1 MARRLVVATIALG
14 LVLAVA
20 IGAAAWHYSNEILR
34 IGPPSTFH
42 EQRVLAAEPEWIRL
56 SRDRESLQPGTWAL
70 EWPDGFGRV
79 GRVLRAD
86 SAGVVREFRAVIGAP
101 PVGGWASL
109 RGVSRSADPL
119 SMLGLSFETVA
130 IQGPLGKCP
139 AWWVPGADSTWV
151 VYVHG
156 RGANRAEG
164 LRALGVYAARGLPSL
179 LVSYR
184 NDPDAPRSPD
194 GFSHLGLTE
203 WEDLE
208 AAVRYAI
215 AAGAR
220 DVVLTGFSMGGQVV
234 MQFMVRS
241 ELAPRVVALVLESPL
256 LDWDA
261 TLAHRARAMR
271 VPAFAT
277 WLGKRAAAARARLD
291 WDQLDRVTHVEDAD
305 LPILV
310 FHNVQ
315 DTSVPASVSESFVRL
330 RPNRATLVLVE
341 GGNHVDAW
349 NADPARY
356 ADVLGQWL
364 HGRGI
369 GSDPH

>member
-1 MARRLVVATIALG
+1 
-14 LVLAVA
+14 
-20 IGAAAWHYSNEILR
+20 
-34 IGPPSTFH
+34 
-42 EQRVLAAEPEWIRL
+42 
-56 SRDRESLQPGTWAL
+56 
-70 EWPDGFGRV
+70 
-79 GRVLRAD
+79 
-86 SAGVVREFRAVIGAP
+86 
-101 PVGGWASL
+101 
-109 RGVSRSADPL
+109 
-119 SMLGLSFETVA
+119 
-130 IQGPLGKCP
+130 
-139 AWWVPGADSTWV
+139 
-151 VYVHG
+151 
-156 RGANRAEG
+156 
-164 LRALGVYAARGLPSL
+164 
-179 LVSYR
+179 
-184 NDPDAPRSPD
+184 
-194 GFSHLGLTE
+194 
-203 WEDLE
+203 
-208 AAVRYAI
+208 
-215 AAGAR
+215 
-220 DVVLTGFSMGGQVV
+220 MGGQVV